1 MQTLD
6 DLDDDLV
13 EAIEDHNENVKL
25 YNFILDSIIE
35 LAEEIATLETERSN
49 AWNNYYDATA
59 AVSAANTEIKR
70 IFAEIK
76 KLSPEDPECMS
87 LWSEYYVQRDIK
99 VEQEALADDA
109 ASIILSNTWQI
120 AWKTVRLGF
129 LESDLVTQ
137 ADWCLFSAQK
147 VSQKEAEF
155 ANLKTLIDQLIQE
168 AIDEH
173 VKTLHNGGTTHMH
186 NLPE

>member
-49 AWNNYYDATA
+49 AWSNYYDATA

-87 LWSEYYVQRDIK
+87 LWSEVNIYDNKTENNEHLWITHSYVSRNRGDY
-99 VEQEALADDA
+99 L
-109 ASIILSNTWQI
+109 
-120 AWKTVRLGF
+120 
-129 LESDLVTQ
+129 LERPGTQ
-137 ADWCLFSAQK
+137 ASKKKC
-147 VSQKEAEF
+147 
-155 ANLKTLIDQLIQE
+155 IDRS
-168 AIDEH
+168 
-173 VKTLHNGGTTHMH
+173 TSSTH
-186 NLPE
+186 